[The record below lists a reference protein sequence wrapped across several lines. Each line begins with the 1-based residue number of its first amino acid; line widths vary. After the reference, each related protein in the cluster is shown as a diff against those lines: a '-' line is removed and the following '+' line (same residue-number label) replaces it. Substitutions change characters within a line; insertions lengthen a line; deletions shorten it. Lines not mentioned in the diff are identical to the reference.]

1 MSCTD
6 LSLVIFTLLGT
17 QTGLSV
23 KVNHMIIRLIGK
35 TGHTKPCRIIR
46 LLDHFAGKIVYL
58 AKVYILFHL

>member
-1 MSCTD
+1 MSCID
-6 LSLVIFTLLGT
+6 LSSVFHPTGS

-23 KVNHMIIRLIGK
+23 KVNHMLIRLISK

-46 LLDHFAGKIVYL
+46 LLDHFAEKIVYL